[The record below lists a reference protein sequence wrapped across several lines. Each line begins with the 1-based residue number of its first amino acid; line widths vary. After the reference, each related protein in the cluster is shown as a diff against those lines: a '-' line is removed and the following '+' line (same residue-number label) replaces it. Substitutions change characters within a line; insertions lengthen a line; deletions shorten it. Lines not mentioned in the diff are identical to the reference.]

1 MGYIVKRTPW
11 VAAALWGGGLVY
23 NKVLSNAL
31 FLVFA
36 VRGAAVEE
44 AVASGGSVNT
54 PDLILVGIPI
64 LIGGVISV
72 ATYVYVLHWYFKTGK
87 ELALEL
93 GEKYNS
99 GLFMFLGLLFG
110 IPMLYVW
117 YKVSKM
123 ASVYIESGSLVKYLF
138 LLILY
143 PIGIFVI
150 QRDIN
155 QKTPFGEVEEEPS
168 YDILTRIGF
177 FGMEYWWLLAAAVL
191 YLALFT
197 FMIAVMAPLF
207 SQMPV

>member
-1 MGYIVKRTPW
+1 M
-11 VAAALWGGGLVY
+11 
-23 NKVLSNAL
+23 
-31 FLVFA
+31 
-36 VRGAAVEE
+36 AAVE
-44 AVASGGSVNT
+44 AGVVSGEGVNT
-54 PDLILVGIPI
+54 FDLILVGIPI
-64 LIGGVISV
+64 LIGMGISV
-72 ATYVYVLHWYFKTGK
+72 ATYVYVLHWYFKTGH

-110 IPMLYVW
+110 IPMIYVW

-123 ASVYIESGSLVKYLF
+123 ASDYNKTGSFVKYLL

-177 FGMEYWWLLAAAVL
+177 FGMEYWWLLAVMVL

-197 FMIAVMAPLF
+197 IMISVMAPIF
-207 SQMPV
+207 SQLPV